1 MSFREAW
8 WDLAN
13 CRGRHDL
20 LDRFVPFS
28 HAKAGRQR
36 RPVDP
41 ELAILCA
48 TCPVKRQCYVDG
60 YMDAYA
66 VRGGTTAAQRQA
78 DRSQRRSLDV
88 RSG

>member
-20 LDRFVPFS
+20 VDRF
-28 HAKAGRQR
+28 
-36 RPVDP
+36 
-41 ELAILCA
+41 
-48 TCPVKRQCYVDG
+48 PVKRQCYVDG